1 MTEIIPTIVQ
11 ISVALLGCDGQ
22 MISPYGIDDEED
34 ILRVSNSEV
43 NGSYIKSTGSLELI
57 YKKDIENMDILIFK
71 NGMICEK
78 DQKQNV
84 LKGDTEVYQLSD
96 YGTGVYT
103 VCTGQQGNMEIV
115 GTIICK

>member
-1 MTEIIPTIVQ
+1 MSGFLKEDSTFTHVIAIDFGTTN
-11 ISVALLGCDGQ
+11 SVG
-22 MISPYGIDDEED
+22 
-34 ILRVSNSEV
+34 
-43 NGSYIKSTGSLELI
+43 YI
-57 YKKDIENMDILIFK
+57 YK

-103 VCTGQQGNMEIV
+103 VCTGQQGNPLPRNGV
-115 GTIICK
+115 

>member
-1 MTEIIPTIVQ
+1 MTVIIPTIVQ

-43 NGSYIKSTGSLELI
+43 NGTYIKSTGSLELI

-103 VCTGQQGNMEIV
+103 VCTG
-115 GTIICK
+115 